1 MTSLVNRLQLLSG
14 NKMDSRK
21 SDVDAKK
28 AYSEYLISQG
38 YKNIKIIS
46 SPSDISAEKNGEV
59 FYFEIKKTSNKE
71 YYFGAATLTEWV
83 GALENKSNYF
93 FVVALSLG
101 NQKWEFTE
109 YTPEEF
115 IKYSTIPPFK
125 IFFRVPISE
134 KEKSKKR
141 RNISAVTVSEDK
153 INKLKKVYDELK
165 RDQD

>member
-1 MTSLVNRLQLLSG
+1 M
-14 NKMDSRK
+14 
-21 SDVDAKK
+21 
-28 AYSEYLISQG
+28 
-38 YKNIKIIS
+38 
-46 SPSDISAEKNGEV
+46 
-59 FYFEIKKTSNKE
+59 
-71 YYFGAATLTEWV
+71 
-83 GALENKSNYF
+83 
-93 FVVALSLG
+93 VALSLG

-125 IFFRVPISE
+125 IFFRVPISK

-165 RDQD
+165 RDQDWYKVHTNFF

>member
-1 MTSLVNRLQLLSG
+1 M
-14 NKMDSRK
+14 
-21 SDVDAKK
+21 
-28 AYSEYLISQG
+28 
-38 YKNIKIIS
+38 
-46 SPSDISAEKNGEV
+46 
-59 FYFEIKKTSNKE
+59 
-71 YYFGAATLTEWV
+71 
-83 GALENKSNYF
+83 
-93 FVVALSLG
+93 VALSLG

-153 INKLKKVYDELK
+153 INKHMMNYFLNALVARVLEHGSIEWE
-165 RDQD
+165 

>member
-1 MTSLVNRLQLLSG
+1 MSIKLKG
-14 NKMDSRK
+14 N
-21 SDVDAKK
+21 
-28 AYSEYLISQG
+28 LIILIAG
-38 YKNIKIIS
+38 GTGGHMYPAIAIL
-46 SPSDISAEKNGEV
+46 E
-59 FYFEIKKTSNKE
+59 EIKKTSNKE
-71 YYFGAATLTEWV
+71 HYFGAATLTEWV
-83 GALENKSNYF
+83 CALENKSNYF

>member
-1 MTSLVNRLQLLSG
+1 MQLLSG

-46 SPSDISAEKNGEV
+46 SPSDISAKKNGEV

-71 YYFGAATLTEWV
+71 HYFGAATLTEWV

-101 NQKWEFTE
+101 NQKWEFSE

-125 IFFRVPISE
+125 IFF
-134 KEKSKKR
+134 
-141 RNISAVTVSEDK
+141 
-153 INKLKKVYDELK
+153 
-165 RDQD
+165 